1 MKQTLNEEI
10 ARIKQVMGCCKGKL
24 NEDESQMLQQD
35 TQDFN
40 QKVEEELTPEEYKEV
55 VCSDPESIE
64 LPELGNEE
72 AQKVAEVK
80 EKMKTASFAE
90 LMQAKKQIK
99 ELRRQQQNE
108 QVAAPAVV
116 SILGVSMNPGVAIA
130 VGLVLFVLTLSF
142 LSKLFRRKTTTY
154 YCDGTRSRG
163 LFGLLRW

>member
-90 LMQAKKQIK
+90 LMQAKRQIK
-99 ELRRQQQNE
+99 QLRKQQQNE